1 MYALR
6 RRVLAS
12 DSAQILKLMQEQSET
27 TVNGIVAEANKAGK
41 DADAAATVGK
51 LQQFFGGPALLPLA
65 PAALAPGRSGLSA
78 DAATTAAEGALQT
91 KTQALD
97 GTRADLAAA
106 TARYLLLVQL
116 DVQWKKH
123 IADVRTVQDM
133 VGLRAIAGRDPLIEF
148 RQEISTLYDRML
160 KVAAYNTV
168 FSFFSY
174 NPASKP

>member
-1 MYALR
+1 
-6 RRVLAS
+6 VLGS
-12 DSAQILKLMQEQSET
+12 DSAQILKLLLEQSET

-41 DADAAATVGK
+41 AADAAATVGK

-65 PAALAPGRSGLSA
+65 PAALATGGRGGLSA
-78 DAATTAAEGALQT
+78 DAAAVAAEGALQS
-91 KTQALD
+91 KAQALD
-97 GTRADLAAA
+97 GQRADLAAA

-116 DVQWKKH
+116 DSLWKKH

-133 VGLRAIAGRDPLIEF
+133 VGLRAIAGRDPLTEF
-148 RQEISTLYDRML
+148 REEITALYDRML

-174 NPASKP
+174 NPGSSNP